1 MSGKQFAR
9 EVAKRLFALELK
21 NSVPVEKTGTDE
33 FEPKYVLT
41 ELGEKVNRVFVCGV
55 LTEVENVGKGDE
67 SVVRGRVVC
76 PTGVFV
82 VYAGNYQPEAR
93 TDLEK
98 ISVPAYVSIIGK
110 VNTYTPSSGDTTIVS
125 IRPESV
131 NIVDEKTRDQWVT
144 ETSRLTLG
152 RASASTASEIVKQ
165 TYIDLSNAAIK
176 SIETAS

>member
-55 LTEVENVGKGDE
+55 LTEIETVGKSDE
-67 SVVRGRVVC
+67 SIIRARIVDSKN
-76 PTGVFV
+76 VFF

-93 TDLEK
+93 SELENIK
-98 ISVPAYVSIIGK
+98 VPAYVSVVGK
-110 VNTYTPSSGDTTIVS
+110 VNTYTPQGADTAIIS

-131 NIVDEKTRDQWVT
+131 TPIDEKMRNRWVA
-144 ETSRLTLG
+144 ETSRLTLE
-152 RASASTASEIVKQ
+152 RVSASQASETVKQ
-165 TYIDLSNAAIK
+165 TYTDLANAAMK
-176 SIETAS
+176 SV